1 MVWPSPPLSSFIR
14 RRDASRADGS
24 RGARRPGDHRRQ
36 PRLPDRRSG
45 RVDGVALHA
54 EGLEIAGGGDAASH
68 RRPGA
73 LHTPRPSGARTRH
86 RDVRSASGLPL
97 VPGVL
102 RRADTGAVS
111 GAGSAC
117 PNGWTGSTKRRCRGN
132 DGDAPPGPRSRLPP
146 PDLPPSRGE
155 ELKTDPQAR
164 SSCSD
169 PTRPS
174 TDIPP
179 PNTFNLPTPG
189 RPRPRLICSEPA
201 GVLDPRSGQT

>member
-36 PRLPDRRSG
+36 PRLPDRRRG
-45 RVDGVALHA
+45 RNDGVALHA

-68 RRPGA
+68 PRPGA

-132 DGDAPPGPRSRLPP
+132 DGDAPRPDRKAGYPHPTSPFQGGGVEDGPSSAIVLLRPHQALDGHTPAEYLQSPNARETPP
-146 PDLPPSRGE
+146 PSHM
-155 ELKTDPQAR
+155 
-164 SSCSD
+164 
-169 PTRPS
+169 
-174 TDIPP
+174 
-179 PNTFNLPTPG
+179 
-189 RPRPRLICSEPA
+189 
-201 GVLDPRSGQT
+201 